1 MRIPVRQIAAMA
13 AGAALLIGA
22 GAAVAGVK
30 EGVDAWQAGNYAA
43 AVREWRPLADRG
55 DPDAQFNMGQAYKL
69 GRGVPGDMGLAMSWY
84 AKAAEQNHAQA
95 QANLGLILFQS
106 GERARAIPWLRRAA
120 DAGDPRA
127 QYVLGTALYN
137 GDMPGLGRD
146 WPRAYALMSR
156 AAAQGLPQA
165 AGNLT
170 QMDKFVPLAQRRQG
184 LALAQQMERAQG
196 SAPPP
201 PPRAAAAVHPAPLHP
216 APTVVAAA
224 PGQRPQ
230 VRTPAPAPVRP
241 APAPAGSGAG
251 WRIQLGAFGSAANAQ
266 KAWATLHAKV
276 PALGGLRP
284 VTVPAG
290 PVTRLQAGPLPSRA
304 AADKACA
311 AAKAAGSACFPVA
324 P

>member
-1 MRIPVRQIAAMA
+1 
-13 AGAALLIGA
+13 
-22 GAAVAGVK
+22 
-30 EGVDAWQAGNYAA
+30 
-43 AVREWRPLADRG
+43 
-55 DPDAQFNMGQAYKL
+55 
-69 GRGVPGDMGLAMSWY
+69 MGLAMAWY

-127 QYVLGTALYN
+127 QYVLGTALFN
-137 GDMPGLGRD
+137 GDMPGLGKD

-184 LALAQQMERAQG
+184 IALAQQMERAQG
-196 SAPPP
+196 SAGPPA
-201 PPRAAAAVHPAPLHP
+201 PRAQPAVRPT
-216 APTVVAAA
+216 APTLHSAIAALA
-224 PGQRPQ
+224 PAQRQ
-230 VRTPAPAPVRP
+230 SVRSAPPAPVRT
-241 APAPAGSGAG
+241 APAPAAASGG

-276 PALGGLRP
+276 GAFSGLRP
-284 VTVPAG
+284 ITVQAG

-304 AADKACA
+304 AADKACS